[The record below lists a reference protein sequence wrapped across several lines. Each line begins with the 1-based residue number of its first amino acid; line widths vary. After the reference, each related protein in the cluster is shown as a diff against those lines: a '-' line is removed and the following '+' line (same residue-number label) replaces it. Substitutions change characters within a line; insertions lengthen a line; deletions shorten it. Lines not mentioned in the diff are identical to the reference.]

1 MTKEKVKNA
10 LIETLKA
17 QYNRDIRKQ
26 LVKSLLEAEKVNDT
40 QTQYK
45 LMNQIFSYVLAQLDW
60 SMPSGTEDW
69 DPTPLEV
76 MHEVF
81 PKIMASKWYQEQ
93 QLIAKQHINGM
104 MDQAK

>member
-1 MTKEKVKNA
+1 MNKEEI
-10 LIETLKA
+10 IETLRS
-17 QYNRDIRKQ
+17 QYTRDIRKQ
-26 LVKSLLEAEKVNDT
+26 LVKSLLEAEKKENT
-40 QTQYK
+40 LQQYT
-45 LMNQIFSYVLAQLDW
+45 LMNQIFSYVLAQLGW

-93 QLIAKQHINGM
+93 QLMAKQHINVM
-104 MDQAK
+104 MDKSK

>member
-40 QTQYK
+40 
-45 LMNQIFSYVLAQLDW
+45 
-60 SMPSGTEDW
+60 
-69 DPTPLEV
+69 
-76 MHEVF
+76 
-81 PKIMASKWYQEQ
+81 
-93 QLIAKQHINGM
+93 
-104 MDQAK
+104 

>member
-1 MTKEKVKNA
+1 MIKKT

-17 QYNRDIRKQ
+17 QYSRDIRKQ
-26 LVKSLLEAEKVNDT
+26 LVKSLLEAEKEKDT
-40 QTQYK
+40 EKQYK
-45 LMNQIFSYVLAQLDW
+45 LMNQIFSYVLAQLNW

-81 PKIMASKWYQEQ
+81 PKIMASQWYQEQ
-93 QLIAKQHINGM
+93 QLMAKQHIDVM
-104 MDQAK
+104 MDQTK

>member
-1 MTKEKVKNA
+1 MIKESLKET

-17 QYNRDIRKQ
+17 QYSRDIRKQ
-26 LVKSLLEAEKVNDT
+26 LVKSLLEAEKEKDT
-40 QTQYK
+40 EKQYK
-45 LMNQIFSYVLAQLDW
+45 LMNQIFSYVLAQLNW

-81 PKIMASKWYQEQ
+81 PKIMASQWYQEQ
-93 QLIAKQHINGM
+93 QLMAKQHIDVM
-104 MDQAK
+104 MDQTK

>member
-1 MTKEKVKNA
+1 MTKEA
-10 LIETLKA
+10 LIETLKV

-26 LVKSLLEAEKVNDT
+26 LVKSLLEAEKEEHTDK
-40 QTQYK
+40 QYK
-45 LMNQIFSYVLAQLDW
+45 LMNQVFSYVLAQLGW
-60 SMPSGTEDW
+60 NMPSGTEDW

-93 QLIAKQHINGM
+93 QLIAKQHIDVM
-104 MDQAK
+104 MDTTK

>member
-1 MTKEKVKNA
+1 MTKEV

-26 LVKSLLEAEKVNDT
+26 LVRSLIEAEKEEDT
-40 QTQYK
+40 DKQYK
-45 LMNQIFSYVLAQLDW
+45 LMKQIFSYVLAQLNW
-60 SMPSGTEDW
+60 RMPKGTKDW

-76 MHEVF
+76 MREVF

-93 QLIAKQHINGM
+93 QLLAKQHIDVM
-104 MDQAK
+104 MDKTD